1 MPRGKQKQSKPEREP
16 SVVTQDVTE
25 GGVIITEKRRIMAD
39 AILTGATLSE
49 AARMADMHPSSAGV
63 ALRDDDVKAYLAKAR
78 EEVEELSTLKR
89 IDVLNLFV
97 EAIDMAR
104 TLADPANMINGADK
118 IAKMMG
124 YYAPETRRIEI
135 SDDAKVLSNQL
146 RNMSDADLIELAA
159 RRAKV
164 IEGEVVAKG

>member
-1 MPRGKQKQSKPEREP
+1 MARRKSEKVDKPKRED
-16 SVVTQDVTE
+16 SVVVNAE
-25 GGVIITEKRRIMAD
+25 GDEVIITEKRKIIAD
-39 AILTGATLSE
+39 AILTGASLSE
-49 AARMADMHPSSAGV
+49 AARMADMHPSNAGN

-78 EEVEELSTLKR
+78 EEVEELSTMKR
-89 IDVLNLFV
+89 LDVLNIFV

-124 YYAPETRRIEI
+124 YYAPETKRIEI

-146 RNMSDADLIELAA
+146 RTMSDADLTELAG

-164 IEGEVVAKG
+164 IEGEVIYRG